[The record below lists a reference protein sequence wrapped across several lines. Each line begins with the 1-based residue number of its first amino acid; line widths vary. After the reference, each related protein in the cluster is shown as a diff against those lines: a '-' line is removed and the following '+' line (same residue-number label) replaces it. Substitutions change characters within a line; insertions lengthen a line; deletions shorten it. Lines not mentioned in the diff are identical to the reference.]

1 MSTSPYFAHCAAVS
15 ETESSKD
22 LRGAV
27 HACLRAVE
35 TADHFV
41 EKWGASFQGQTSEEV
56 AEILLPHVASF
67 YGVVLKKQGSGR
79 VVMSGA
85 DKPLRDR
92 AAAKLSRMVRA
103 IVGETSAHAAAVA
116 VEEAEEAEEKAS
128 KAEEAEEATP
138 EQIAAMAQLIQT
150 YGMDRKLANKAL
162 SKAFAALKAA
172 A

>member
-1 MSTSPYFAHCAAVS
+1 MS

-41 EKWGASFQGQTSEEV
+41 EKWGASFQGQSPEAV

-67 YGVVLKKQGSGR
+67 YGVVLKKQSTGR

-103 IVGETSAHAAAVA
+103 IVGETSAHSAAV
-116 VEEAEEAEEKAS
+116 EDAEEAEEKAS

-138 EQIAAMAQLIQT
+138 EQIAAMAQLIQA

-162 SKAFAALKAA
+162 SKAFALMKAA

>member
-1 MSTSPYFAHCAAVS
+1 MATSPYFKHCADMS
-15 ETESSKD
+15 ENESEKD
-22 LRGAV
+22 LKKAV

-35 TADHFV
+35 TADNFV
-41 EKWGASFQGQTSEEV
+41 EKWGASFQGQTPEAV

-103 IVGETSAHAAAVA
+103 IVGETSAHSAAV
-116 VEEAEEAEEKAS
+116 EEAEEKAS
-128 KAEEAEEATP
+128 NAEEVEETPEATP
-138 EQIAAMAQLIQT
+138 EQVAAMAELIRA
-150 YGMDRKLANKAL
+150 YGLDRKLANKAL
-162 SKAFAALKAA
+162 SKAFALMKAA

>member
-1 MSTSPYFAHCAAVS
+1 MS

-41 EKWGASFQGQTSEEV
+41 EKWGASFQGQSPEAV

-103 IVGETSAHAAAVA
+103 IVGENSAHTAAVEA
-116 VEEAEEAEEKAS
+116 AEEGAAEAEAKEETPEAS
-128 KAEEAEEATP
+128 P
-138 EQIAAMAQLIQT
+138 EQIAAMAQLIQA
-150 YGMDRKLANKAL
+150 YGMDRKLASKAL
-162 SKAFAALKAA
+162 SKAFALMKAA

>member
-1 MSTSPYFAHCAAVS
+1 MTTSPYFKHCAAMS
-15 ETESSKD
+15 ENGPSKD
-22 LRGAV
+22 LKQAV

-35 TADHFV
+35 TADNFV
-41 EKWGASFQGQTSEEV
+41 EKWGASFQGQTPEAV

-67 YGVVLKKQGSGR
+67 NGVVLKKQGSGR

-103 IVGETSAHAAAVA
+103 IVGENSAHTAAV
-116 VEEAEEAEEKAS
+116 EDAEEKES
-128 KAEEAEEATP
+128 KAEEAEETAEASP
-138 EQIAAMAQLIQT
+138 EQIAAMAQLIQA

-172 A
+172 Q

>member
-1 MSTSPYFAHCAAVS
+1 MTTSPYFKHCAAMT
-15 ETESSKD
+15 ETESAKD
-22 LRGAV
+22 LKKAV

-35 TADHFV
+35 TADNFV
-41 EKWGASFQGQTSEEV
+41 EKWGASFQGQTPEAV

-103 IVGETSAHAAAVA
+103 IVGETSTHSEAVA
-116 VEEAEEAEEKAS
+116 EAKAEVEETAEGDAI
-128 KAEEAEEATP
+128 EATP

-150 YGMDRKLANKAL
+150 YGLDRKLANKAL
-162 SKAFAALKAA
+162 SKAFALMKAA
-172 A
+172 Q

>member
-1 MSTSPYFAHCAAVS
+1 MSTSPYFAHCAAMS

-41 EKWGASFQGQTSEEV
+41 EKWGASFQGQSPEAV

-67 YGVVLKKQGSGR
+67 YGVVLKKQSTGR

-103 IVGETSAHAAAVA
+103 IVGETSAHSAAVEA
-116 VEEAEEAEEKAS
+116 AEEGAEEGATEETPEAS
-128 KAEEAEEATP
+128 P

-162 SKAFAALKAA
+162 SKAFALMKAA

>member
-1 MSTSPYFAHCAAVS
+1 MS

-41 EKWGASFQGQTSEEV
+41 EKWGASFQGQSPEAV

-67 YGVVLKKQGSGR
+67 YGVVLKKQSTGR

-85 DKPLRDR
+85 DKTLRDR

-103 IVGETSAHAAAVA
+103 IVGETSAHAAAVEA
-116 VEEAEEAEEKAS
+116 AEEGAAEEGA
-128 KAEEAEEATP
+128 AEEGAAEEGATEEVKDETPEATP
-138 EQIAAMAQLIQT
+138 EQVAAMAQLIQT
-150 YGMDRKLANKAL
+150 YGMDRNLANKAL
-162 SKAFAALKAA
+162 SKAFALMKAA